1 MPLTGHNA
9 TQPTN
14 TMNYETLGKHSL
26 GQLIGLYKASAS
38 RCNEIVEI
46 LEELQEAND
55 ALRLAKEDVRLAEND
70 GDDLADIE
78 EFKNK
83 VKVYEADLAFLFKQ
97 EIDGLQARASN
108 LAGDATFGSEKI
120 NAE

>member
-1 MPLTGHNA
+1 
-9 TQPTN
+9 
-14 TMNYETLGKHSL
+14 MNHETLGKHTL
-26 GQLIGLYKASAS
+26 GQLIRLYRVSAS
-38 RCNEIVEI
+38 RCKEIVEI
-46 LEELQEAND
+46 LEELEEAQD
-55 ALRLAKEDVRLAEND
+55 TLRLAKEDVRLAEND
-70 GDDLADIE
+70 GDDLADLE

-108 LAGDATFGSEKI
+108 LADDASFGSEKI

>member
-26 GQLIGLYKASAS
+26 GKLIGLYKASAS

-55 ALRLAKEDVRLAEND
+55 TLRLAKEEVRQAEHD
-70 GDDLADIE
+70 GDEPAEIAEL
-78 EFKNK
+78 KNR
-83 VKVYEADLAFLFKQ
+83 VKVYEADLAFLFNQ

-108 LAGDATFGSEKI
+108 LAGDAVHGSEKI
-120 NAE
+120 NGE

>member
-1 MPLTGHNA
+1 
-9 TQPTN
+9 
-14 TMNYETLGKHSL
+14 MNHETLGKHTI
-26 GQLIGLYKASAS
+26 GQLISLYKDSVRRS
-38 RCNEIVEI
+38 SEIVEI
-46 LEELQEAND
+46 LEEIQD
-55 ALRLAKEDVRLAEND
+55 AQDTLRLAKEDVRLAEND
-70 GDDLADIE
+70 GDDLADLE

-108 LAGDATFGSEKI
+108 LADDASFGSEKI

>member
-26 GQLIGLYKASAS
+26 GKLIGLYKASAS

-55 ALRLAKEDVRLAEND
+55 TLRLAKEEVRQAEHD
-70 GDDLADIE
+70 GDEPAEIAEL
-78 EFKNK
+78 KNR
-83 VKVYEADLAFLFKQ
+83 VKVYEADLAFLFNQ

-108 LAGDATFGSEKI
+108 LAGDAVHGSEKI
-120 NAE
+120 NG